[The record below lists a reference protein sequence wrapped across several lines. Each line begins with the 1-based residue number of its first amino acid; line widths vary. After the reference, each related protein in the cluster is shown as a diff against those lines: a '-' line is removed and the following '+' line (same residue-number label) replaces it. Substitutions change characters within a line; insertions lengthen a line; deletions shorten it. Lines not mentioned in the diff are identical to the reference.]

1 MALQSFTRNYED
13 NSTEAGFQF
22 TFYCDICQDG
32 FKSQFVES
40 TTYKKRGLFRGI
52 SEGVGI
58 GARLLGLGNLGYGVE
73 RGGDILSERF
83 NGMSPE
89 WQREHERAF
98 EQAKNEAMNHFHR
111 CHKCHLWVCDADFNE
126 EEGLCV
132 ECSPRMNVEIAVAK
146 GKKMVKDI
154 EDRAENTVVFDGDIE
169 KKTIVCP
176 QCGKPCGEGKFCSNC
191 GAPVGLNECPRCG
204 ATAQPG
210 AKFCNECGNK
220 LR

>member
-22 TFYCDICQDG
+22 TFYCDICHDG
-32 FKSQFVES
+32 YKSEFVES
-40 TTYKKRGLFRGI
+40 TTYKKKGLFRGL
-52 SEGVGI
+52 SEGVSI
-58 GARLLGLGNLGYGVE
+58 GARFLGLHEVGYGVE
-73 RGGDILSERF
+73 RGGNILSERF
-83 NGMSPE
+83 DGMSPE
-89 WQREHERAF
+89 WQKEHERAF
-98 EQAKNEAMNHFHR
+98 ERAKNEAMEHFHR

-132 ECSPRMNVEIAVAK
+132 ECSPRMNVEVAVAK

-154 EDRAENTVVFDGDIE
+154 EERAENTVVFDGDIE

-176 QCGKPCGEGKFCSNC
+176 ECGKPCGEGKFCSNC
-191 GAPVGLNECPRCG
+191 GAPIALNQCPRCG
-204 ATAQPG
+204 TATQPG
-210 AKFCNECGNK
+210 ARFCNECGNK

>member
-13 NSTEAGFQF
+13 NSTDSGFQF

-32 FKSQFVES
+32 YKSEFVES
-40 TTYKKRGLFRGI
+40 ATYKKKGFLKGLT
-52 SEGVGI
+52 EGVGL
-58 GARLLGLGNLGYGVE
+58 GARFLGLHDVGYGVQ

-83 NGMSPE
+83 DGMSPE
-89 WQREHERAF
+89 WHKEHERAF
-98 EQAKNEAMNHFHR
+98 ERAKNEAMEHFHR
-111 CHKCHLWVCDADFNE
+111 CHKCHMWVCDADFNE

-132 ECSPRMNVEIAVAK
+132 ECSPRLNVEIAVAK

-154 EDRAENTVVFDGDIE
+154 EERAENTVVFDGDIE
-169 KKTIVCP
+169 KKTIICP

-191 GAPVGLNECPRCG
+191 GAPVGLNQCPRCG

>member
-32 FKSQFVES
+32 YKSEFVES
-40 TTYKKRGLFRGI
+40 ATYKKKGFLRGLT
-52 SEGVGI
+52 EGVSI
-58 GARLLGLGNLGYGVE
+58 GARFLGLHDVGYGVQ

-83 NGMSPE
+83 DGMSPE
-89 WQREHERAF
+89 WHKEHERAF
-98 EQAKNEAMNHFHR
+98 ERAKNEAMDHFHR

-146 GKKMVKDI
+146 GKKMVRDI
-154 EDRAENTVVFDGDIE
+154 EERAENTVVFDGDIE

-191 GAPVGLNECPRCG
+191 GAPIGLSQCPRCG
-204 ATAQPG
+204 TTTQPG
-210 AKFCNECGNK
+210 ARFCNECGNK